1 MYWRASSQ
9 LVKIGP
15 PRALRTHAVQHLW
28 LFLAVDPVQVECE
41 LVNTI
46 FKFDVRCN
54 GSWDTSTW
62 PDDMACYNW
71 ICVLAMKASK
81 KWIAGYY
88 PERGSLRRHRE
99 KLYGVPPTHAIACRL
114 RLLTSGWL
122 PGYRLSYNNVQNI
135 ENDNRGYQPFRLFTN
150 KIVYHTPVSAANDNE
165 PIDYNYAC
173 NQNQYLQE
181 HLQQHQ
187 PHQQHQLAV
196 PTQ

>member
-1 MYWRASSQ
+1 MCFHEVLLYRVPTITGYD
-9 LVKIGP
+9 LLKTLFRED
-15 PRALRTHAVQHLW
+15 PRAHVATHCALNMSSVDR
-28 LFLAVDPVQVECE
+28 LFD
-41 LVNTI
+41 
-46 FKFDVRCN
+46 
-54 GSWDTSTW
+54 
-62 PDDMACYNW
+62 
-71 ICVLAMKASK
+71 
-81 KWIAGYY
+81 
-88 PERGSLRRHRE
+88 
-99 KLYGVPPTHAIACRL
+99 
-114 RLLTSGWL
+114 
-122 PGYRLSYNNVQNI
+122 NI